1 MFFDGLRPNIMDLGH
16 CKHHLL
22 GLRLLKWTQVPLKYI
37 DFSTVDLASQ
47 HFLEYWTQALLKF
60 RILFWSS
67 FRIIFNIFLTQK
79 MYNIQNTYASKI
91 GKIHKKLNFYKNGL
105 RPLQNWGQVDLSFL
119 KIGGQVDLGLFVIK
133 GEIYNLESMKN

>member
-1 MFFDGLRPNIMDLGH
+1 MLGIQYKPYFYIIKTPHFFMFFDGLRPNIMDLGR

-37 DFSTVDLASQ
+37 DFSTVDLAPQ

-67 FRIIFNIFLTQK
+67 FRLIFNIFLTQK
-79 MYNIQNTYASKI
+79 MYNIYIKRTLMPQRLEKYT
-91 GKIHKKLNFYKNGL
+91 KN
-105 RPLQNWGQVDLSFL
+105 SIFI
-119 KIGGQVDLGLFVIK
+119 KMDLGLFKI
-133 GEIYNLESMKN
+133 GGRWT